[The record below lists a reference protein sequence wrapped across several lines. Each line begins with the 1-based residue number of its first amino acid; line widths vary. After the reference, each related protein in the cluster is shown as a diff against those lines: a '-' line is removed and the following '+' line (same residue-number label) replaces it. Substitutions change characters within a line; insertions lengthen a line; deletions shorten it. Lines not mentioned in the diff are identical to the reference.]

1 MKQVI
6 WIILLFTFHS
16 VEAFAQS
23 NIETINSDYLEHI
36 QIIDDELWVSNITEG
51 INRYSGIKT
60 NHYLLNDSIN
70 RLKGSSIQS
79 KCFKDFQHNLWIS
92 SYEYLCF
99 FLPPDNTFDCNQ
111 IQYNENTIT
120 SGYHIYDIDSD
131 LKTLYLKAGS
141 TLIDWDIKSNSITE
155 VIGQTLGNKFLRSEN
170 RIIASPWLNSSGFE
184 LWNQLNNIW
193 TKEHITF
200 TNCKA
205 DLNHLQVR
213 SSVIHK
219 NEIWLISNVG
229 LVKYAPANQC
239 NSKLFQFEGK
249 SISLI
254 DAISWHDKLFIITE
268 KSGLLVFDLTK
279 EEFINHIKNTNTY
292 RPLISNSPDAL
303 YIDPYNI
310 LWLSDYS
317 KGLKKIPIAQIFS
330 VNRKALDNHIWS
342 RIESY
347 TDALIYTDLVSEVNI
362 ETHNG
367 KIVVKLDDLNLVKL
381 VDIELWKNH
390 LILIDQFKILI
401 IDIKSNNIIKK
412 IENIENQISD
422 ALICKDS
429 IYATIGLNLYKTSL
443 NNPQSWIKLNR
454 KLEKDL
460 EIINYVSN
468 KSLSINANSKLW
480 IKNQSIDTVID
491 IKCYIN
497 KSAIDYVTGFHFCAT
512 NSGLYEIDSDY
523 QVSKIANEPWQI
535 GNRSITDIKHHQGYV
550 YMVIEKRIARYNP
563 GTKKLIYF
571 TKDHFEHSPV
581 FAIQDSVIHIAE
593 KYVMSYDL
601 NEAFTDTNEYILKLD
616 ELKINREALNLYET
630 DVSSGLDLDH
640 TQNEIAFTH
649 YTNNWHNSDL
659 SSLRYKLLPH
669 YPEWTMIKNGEEVEF
684 PFLPPDKYT
693 YMIQGILP
701 SGEMTEVTSFPFEV
715 NPPWWKTNWFYA
727 LSGIGIISILYS
739 LYRYR
744 LSQLTESLR
753 IDNEMSQL
761 EKSALQAQMNPHFIF
776 NCLNSIQGFIMDN
789 DKEQAMEY
797 LGKFAKLIRLNL
809 NASVDS
815 FIRLDQEI
823 LILENYLALEQ
834 LRHDYSF
841 TYHISSTSQVTIDTI
856 DIPPMLIQPFVENAV
871 LHGMKDKNT
880 DGKIEINF
888 AIEKEMLVIDIKDNG
903 AGPSIAK
910 KSIMHRSL
918 GMSITKKRL
927 EHINRSESDQYAI
940 EQIPTKEGS
949 HHRVRI
955 KI

>member
-1 MKQVI
+1 LKQVK
-6 WIILLFTFHS
+6 WIILIFSFHS
-16 VEAFAQS
+16 VKAIAQS
-23 NIETINSDYLEHI
+23 NIETINFDYLEHI
-36 QIIDDELWVSNITEG
+36 QIIDDELWISNITEG

-70 RLKGSSIQS
+70 QLKGSSIQS
-79 KCFKDFQHNLWIS
+79 KLFKDFQHNLWTS
-92 SYEYLCF
+92 SYEYLCC
-99 FLPPDNTFDCNQ
+99 FLPSDNTFDCNQ
-111 IQYNENTIT
+111 IQYYDSTIT
-120 SGYHIYDIDSD
+120 SGYHIYDINSD
-131 LKTLYLKAGS
+131 LKILYLKAGN
-141 TLIDWDIKSNSITE
+141 TLIDWDIKSNSTFE
-155 VIGQTLGNKFLRSEN
+155 VIGKTLGNKFLRSDIQ
-170 RIIASPWLNSSGFE
+170 IIASPWLNSSGFE
-184 LWNQLNNIW
+184 LWNKLNNIW
-193 TKEHITF
+193 SKEHITF
-200 TNCKA
+200 TNCKV
-205 DLNHLQVR
+205 DFNHLQVR

-229 LVKYAPANQC
+229 LVKYDQVNQC
-239 NSKLFQFEGK
+239 YSELFKFEDK

-254 DAISWHDKLFIITE
+254 EAISWRDKLFIITE
-268 KSGLLVFDLTK
+268 KLGLLVFDLIK
-279 EEFINHIKNTNTY
+279 EEFIHHIKNTNTY

-303 YIDPYNI
+303 NIDPYDI

-317 KGLKKIPIAQIFS
+317 KGLQKIPIAQIFS
-330 VNRKALDNHIWS
+330 ENRKALDNHIWS

-347 TDALIYTDLVSEVNI
+347 SDALIYTDFVSEVNI

-367 KIVVKLDDLNLVKL
+367 KIVVKLDDLNLVRL

-390 LILIDQFKILI
+390 LILIDQFKILV
-401 IDIKSNNIIKK
+401 IDIKSSNIIRK

-422 ALICKDS
+422 ALIYNDS

-491 IKCYIN
+491 IKSYIN

-512 NSGLYEIDSDY
+512 NSGLYEIDSNY
-523 QVSKIANEPWQI
+523 QVSHIAKEPWQI

-563 GTKKLIYF
+563 DTKELRYF
-571 TKDHFEHSPV
+571 TKDRFENSPV
-581 FAIQDSVIHIAE
+581 FAIQDSVIHVAE

-616 ELKINREALNLYET
+616 ELKINREPINLYET

-649 YTNNWHNSDL
+649 YTNNWHNADL

-669 YPEWTMIKNGEEVEF
+669 YPEWTMIENGEEVEF
-684 PFLPPDKYT
+684 PFLPPDEYT
-693 YMIQGILP
+693 YIVQGILP
-701 SGEMTEVTSFPFEV
+701 SGEMTKVTTFPFEV
-715 NPPWWKTNWFYA
+715 NPPWWKTYWFYA
-727 LSGIGIISILYS
+727 LFGLAIIALLYT

-744 LSQLTESLR
+744 LTQLTKSLR

-776 NCLNSIQGFIMDN
+776 NCLNSIQGFIMEN

-815 FIRLDQEI
+815 YIRLDQEI

-834 LRHDYSF
+834 LRHDHSF
-841 TYHISSTSQVTIDTI
+841 TYQISSTPQVTIDTI

-871 LHGMKDKNT
+871 LHGMKDKSAN
-880 DGKIEINF
+880 GKIEINF

-910 KSIMHRSL
+910 KSRMHRSL

-940 EQIPTKEGS
+940 EQVSAKEGT